1 VRRCRVHEDA
11 ERIARATGRKPVAL
25 RPAAG
30 HGAPSNRRWIATFG
44 DGTTAFAKVAA
55 FDYTAD
61 WLRLERRHYEALEGS
76 RFLPALLGWD
86 EDETQPALVIE
97 DLSDATWPPPW
108 TPSSID
114 AVRSALEDIARTPPP
129 DEISQLFGEMFDI
142 TEGWEPLA
150 ADPERAF
157 RLGVFDREWFDRFAP
172 ILAAAAA
179 DAPLDGA
186 TLLHGDVRSDNLCLR
201 GDRAILVDWNW
212 ACRGAA
218 DLDLVAWLPSLAHE
232 GGPEPWTI
240 APGHGSLASLLAGFF
255 LEHAGRPP
263 IPQAPHVRQL
273 QLDQGIVSLRW
284 ACRELGLPQPS

>member
-1 VRRCRVHEDA
+1 VHEDA
-11 ERIARATGRKPVAL
+11 ERIARATGRTPVAL

-61 WLRLERRHYEALEGS
+61 WLRLERRHYDALEGS
-76 RFLPALLGWD
+76 PFLPAMLGWD
-86 EDETQPALVIE
+86 DDGAEPALVIE
-97 DLSDATWPPPW
+97 DLAAATWPPPW

-114 AVRSALEDIARTPPP
+114 AVRSALKDISRTPPP
-129 DEISQLFGEMFDI
+129 DEIPHLFGEMFDI

-150 ADPERAF
+150 ADPERVF

-172 ILAAAAA
+172 ILAVAAVEAQ
-179 DAPLDGA
+179 LDGS

-240 APGHGSLASLLAGFF
+240 APGQGALASLLAGFF